1 MVKPLSKAAAD
12 DKIKRT
18 MDAEDMI
25 ERLVNRESEEKLK
38 EQADK
43 YEKQLDEKD
52 NVISEKDNTI
62 AELMRQLDQ
71 LRK

>member
-1 MVKPLSKAAAD
+1 MVKRLSKAAAD

-25 ERLVNRESEEKLK
+25 ERLVNREAEGKLR
-38 EQADK
+38 EQADI
-43 YEKQLDEKD
+43 YEKKLD
-52 NVISEKDNTI
+52 EKDNTI

>member
-1 MVKPLSKAAAD
+1 MVKRLSKAAAD

-25 ERLVNRESEEKLK
+25 ERLVNREAEGKLR
-38 EQADK
+38 EQADI
-43 YEKQLDEKD
+43 YEKKLD
-52 NVISEKDNTI
+52 EKDNTI
-62 AELMRQLDQ
+62 AELMRQLEQ

>member
-1 MVKPLSKAAAD
+1 MVKRLSKAAAD

-25 ERLVNRESEEKLK
+25 ERLVNREAEGKLR
-38 EQADK
+38 EQADI
-43 YEKQLDEKD
+43 YEKKLDEKD
-52 NVISEKDNTI
+52 NTF
-62 AELMRQLDQ
+62 AELMRQLEQ